1 MKGIYAISLLVVSNI
16 FYDIC
21 LVRAFEA
28 TGNKNNQ

>member
-1 MKGIYAISLLVVSNI
+1 MLFRCSRFQH

>member
-16 FYDIC
+16 FMTFL